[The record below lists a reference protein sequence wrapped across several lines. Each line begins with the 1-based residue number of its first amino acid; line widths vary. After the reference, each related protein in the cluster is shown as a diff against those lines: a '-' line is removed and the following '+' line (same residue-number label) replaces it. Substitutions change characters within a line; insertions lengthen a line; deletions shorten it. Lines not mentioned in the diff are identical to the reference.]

1 VGHLWRGH
9 ALILAVVSLF
19 GASASVAAAAEGT
32 AEDTSPVSVSLT
44 PKVHHQQSVFVVPF
58 EAAQAKE
65 RRFITSLLTVK
76 DTTARLFLGQELS
89 CTSPSG
95 ATVAGIETGRNFWQD
110 GLGATVA
117 SFVLRVNEAGQWTCT
132 STVNVCEPGKCSSGT
147 GSGTLT
153 LDADAST
160 PLSVMK
166 VSAPLDLW
174 STSTRLLSKDIALRP
189 GKAVTLSKTV
199 QVGKGSSP
207 AVVAEVSFSNCIEA
221 DYPDA
226 CGSLPSRKLN
236 GSATASISMTAT
248 QIPSTPGTTCSS
260 AKATRGQGAVTRTI
274 SAQQH
279 HATFSMEIPKIQMST
294 APGCSNKLQISA
306 TVKSIKGN
314 GIAVESGSRKKPM
327 SLVSVGQID
336 SSYQVVPVLSA
347 D

>member
-1 VGHLWRGH
+1 MSVRLTRRRWIGRNGCRV
-9 ALILAVVSLF
+9 AVVDG
-19 GASASVAAAAEGT
+19 GA
-32 AEDTSPVSVSLT
+32 
-44 PKVHHQQSVFVVPF
+44 
-58 EAAQAKE
+58 
-65 RRFITSLLTVK
+65 
-76 DTTARLFLGQELS
+76 
-89 CTSPSG
+89 
-95 ATVAGIETGRNFWQD
+95 ET
-110 GLGATVA
+110 L
-117 SFVLRVNEAGQWTCT
+117 
-132 STVNVCEPGKCSSGT
+132 
-147 GSGTLT
+147 
-153 LDADAST
+153 
-160 PLSVMK
+160 
-166 VSAPLDLW
+166 LDLGDQPD
-174 STSTRLLSKDIALRP
+174 RHL
-189 GKAVTLSKTV
+189 VV
-199 QVGKGSSP
+199 
-207 AVVAEVSFSNCIEA
+207 VVAEVSFSNCIEA